1 MGCPLHN
8 QSSLLPVRGAVGY
21 GATAAAH
28 RDVRSIADTPDPE
41 RTTADV
47 DLLARASEGLE
58 LVLRDAPRA
67 EELLRSVLDHG
78 DTSTDAAA
86 DALIIAF
93 RGLGKLHL
101 ERGDAERATSYFASG
116 AELADHAGR
125 PRQGALL
132 RMSWS
137 GALQLAGDNDGA
149 LRQLA
154 AAEPHLGGGDL
165 ALLVMQRGFLLW
177 ACGRPAEALDDYDR
191 ALPALQEAAEHDA
204 VIRLLGNRGIVR
216 AQVGALRAARADI
229 QLQRQLAVEH
239 AQNQVAAS
247 ALHNLGWLE
256 GRLGNVPAALELFA
270 AARAEY
276 ERLGRVDRVISALD
290 TDECEVLLQA
300 NLAIE
305 ADELAERVVEGAAAS
320 GNVAQMAEASLMRAR
335 ASVAM
340 GRFERAHQQAGE
352 AADLFRRTGRPAWA
366 AMAEYVGEQAA
377 LAEPGLVG
385 PADASE
391 VERLRRIADELAGAG
406 WVLEAAEVR
415 VHAGRAALRA
425 GLVGPAR
432 EELQLA
438 ARARET
444 GIAAVRAEAWHA
456 TALLRLADGNER
468 GARRAI
474 EAGLRALDRH
484 RATLGAIELR
494 AHASAHGVELGQLG
508 LRLAIN
514 TGNAADVLVWA
525 ERWRA
530 GALALPVPKVGADA
544 ELATLRELHAS
555 ADEALA
561 PRIASAE
568 RAVTAK
574 ARLVPGDPRSVVSRV
589 DVRALRQAL
598 NGHILVEYLEVDDE
612 LQAVIVTA
620 HRTRLVPIGPT
631 SQVLDVHDHLVFAL
645 RRLSMLPA
653 HHPALAGA
661 TAALATAAREIDDLL
676 VAPLQLPEGPL
687 VLVPTGGLHRVAWSA
702 LPSLHARSTTVTPSA
717 AWWLGRAPIAHH
729 APAPSTGAARVLLVE
744 GPDLEGTAAELAA
757 LQELLPQALTLTG
770 SDATAQR
777 VLAGLATAD
786 IAHIAAH
793 GAFRGDNPLFSSLRV
808 ADGPIWVHDFA
819 GLPRTPRLVI
829 LTACEA
835 GRSGVL
841 AGDELLGTATA
852 LLSLGVETVIA
863 PLLPV
868 PDIATAR
875 FAIRLHHHLA
885 RGATPAEARTRTA
898 ADERAS
904 GDPTGLAVASTF
916 QCIGNRHS
924 DQTNP

>member
-1 MGCPLHN
+1 MSSP
-8 QSSLLPVRGAVGY
+8 QPSSLLTCAVPL
-21 GATAAAH
+21 ATVAVAVAH

-41 RTTADV
+41 RNPADV
-47 DLLARASEGLE
+47 DLLARAREGLE
-58 LVLRDAPRA
+58 LVLRDAAQA
-67 EELLRSVLDHG
+67 EGILRTVVAQAAPVS
-78 DTSTDAAA
+78 DASA
-86 DALIIAF
+86 DALIIAY
-93 RGLGKLHL
+93 RGLGRLHH
-101 ERGDAERATSYFASG
+101 ERGDAEQATAMFAAG
-116 AELADHAGR
+116 ASIADRAGR
-125 PRQGALL
+125 QRQGALL

-149 LRQLA
+149 LEQLI
-154 AAEPHLGGGDL
+154 AAEPHLDGGDL

-177 ACGRPAEALDDYDR
+177 AAGRLAEALDDYDR
-191 ALPALQEAAEHDA
+191 ALPELQAAAEHDA

-216 AQVGALRAARADI
+216 AQIGALRAARADI

-239 AQNQVAAS
+239 AEHQVAAS

-270 AARAEY
+270 AARSEY
-276 ERLGRVDRVISALD
+276 ERLGRVDRVSSALD

-305 ADELAERVVEGAAAS
+305 ADELAQRVVEGAARG

-335 ASVAM
+335 ASLAM
-340 GRFERAHQQAGE
+340 GRFERAHAQAGE
-352 AADLFRRTGRPAWA
+352 AAELFRRTGRPAWA
-366 AMAEYVGEQAA
+366 AMAAYVGEQAG
-377 LAEPGLVG
+377 LAEPEL
-385 PADASE
+385 AARTDASE
-391 VERLRRIADELAGAG
+391 VERLRRIADELAEAG
-406 WVLEAAEVR
+406 WVTEAAEVR

-425 GLVGPAR
+425 GLLAPAR
-432 EELQLA
+432 DDLQQA
-438 ARARET
+438 ARARQT

-456 TALLRLADGNER
+456 TALLRLADGDER

-508 LRLAIN
+508 LRLALAS
-514 TGNAADVLVWA
+514 GHAADVLVWA

-544 ELATLRELHAS
+544 ELATLRELHA
-555 ADEALA
+555 AGDETLA
-561 PRIASAE
+561 PRIAAAE

-574 ARLVPGDPRSVVSRV
+574 ARLVPGDPRSVVSRL
-589 DVRALRQAL
+589 DVRAVRRAL
-598 NGHILVEYLEVDDE
+598 GGRTLVEYLEVDE
-612 LQAVIVTA
+612 QLHAVVVTPR
-620 HRTRLVPIGPT
+620 RTRLVPIGPP
-631 SQVLDVHDHLVFAL
+631 SRVLDAHDHLVFAL

-661 TAALATAAREIDDLL
+661 TEALATAAGEIDDLL
-676 VAPLQLPEGPL
+676 IAPLGVPEGP
-687 VLVPTGGLHRVAWSA
+687 VVIVPTGGLHRVAWSA
-702 LPSLHARSTTVTPSA
+702 LPTMHDRSITVTPSA
-717 AWWLGRAPIAHH
+717 AWWLGRAIKDRAGSS
-729 APAPSTGAARVLLVE
+729 AASTGSVLLVE

-757 LQELLPQALTLTG
+757 LQELLPHATTLTG
-770 SDATAQR
+770 ADATAQR

-786 IAHIAAH
+786 VAHIAAH

-819 GLPRTPRLVI
+819 DLPHTPRLVI

-885 RGATPAEARTRTA
+885 RGATPAAARARTA

-904 GDPTGLAVASTF
+904 GDPSGLAVASTF

-924 DQTNP
+924 DDTNP